1 MIKQFFPSKK
11 VKLPVVHLPH
21 QNSPFY
27 VPPVAVHTSL
37 TEEQRAAR
45 KGLSIEEYR
54 SRVVAVAKA
63 QAFTTLKVG
72 DVGMPIKE
80 EDALNIG
87 ECVVVGICRHFEDY
101 GTVQWR
107 EPPFILSVSPVND
120 RSKTINCTANWLTT
134 KTSTGVC

>member
-1 MIKQFFPSKK
+1 VIKQFFPSKK
-11 VKLPVVHLPH
+11 VKLPVVHLPY

-72 DVGMPIKE
+72 DRGMPIKE
-80 EDALNIG
+80 KDALNIG

-101 GTVQWR
+101 GTVQWH
-107 EPPFILSVSPVND
+107 EPPFILSVSPVNN